1 MQVQV
6 LFEAGQL
13 ETLVDTYSSKL
24 RRSLRDPEEFT
35 LTFELVPGRGG
46 RTQEISRIVSLAKD
60 IAVDG
65 RFQALSITEN
75 AGGQP
80 ALSPETLG
88 TEILAMGSE
97 VIIHLSCKDKNR
109 NQMESLLF
117 GWDRH
122 NLHNLLVIAG
132 DYPKEGYCGFPK
144 PVFDLDTIHVLD
156 MLSSMN
162 QKGQVLQDK
171 KAGTEQEKS
180 IPFLKGVVVSP
191 FKMLESELVMQYY
204 KLHRKVTAGAD
215 FVITQLGYDARKFHE
230 LLQYMKQNQLNIPV
244 LGNVFIPSLK
254 VVELMHEGKLPGCL
268 IPDFLY
274 EQIQW
279 EARTADKGKKA
290 RLVRAAKLLAVL
302 KGLGY
307 DGAHIGGP
315 ALSFEDLDF
324 ILTLADEMASDW
336 QRLIP
341 DLSFCPP
348 EAFHYYEKDRAT
360 GLNSERATIRPAKKP
375 PWMSAYSFSHWVH
388 EAAFE
393 PEGRLYD
400 FCKKICLQ
408 LDETRLRGPLATFE
422 LISKAALF
430 GCLNCGDC
438 TLEKLAFLCPQ
449 SRCAKY
455 LLNGPCGGSHKG
467 WCEVYPGKKR
477 CLYVLAYDRLKPYGL
492 EEKFKS
498 GFIPPRDWSLNN
510 TSSWVNFYR
519 NLDNFAKSENP
530 SGSCTQK

>member
-1 MQVQV
+1 M
-6 LFEAGQL
+6 E
-13 ETLVDTYSSKL
+13 DHNSKL
-24 RRSLRDPEEFT
+24 RHSLKDSDKFT

-46 RTQEISRIVSLAKD
+46 RTQEINRIVNLAKD
-60 IAVDG
+60 IAADG

-122 NLHNLLVIAG
+122 NLQNLLVIAG
-132 DYPKEGYCGFPK
+132 DYPKEGYCGYPK
-144 PVFDLDTIHVLD
+144 PVFDLDTIHALD

-162 QKGQVLQDK
+162 KKEKGVLDNV
-171 KAGTEQEKS
+171 GRGDQETS

-204 KLHRKVTAGAD
+204 KLHRKVAAGAD
-215 FVITQLGYDARKFHE
+215 FVITQLGYDVRKFHE
-230 LLQYMKQNQLNIPV
+230 LLQYMKQNQLNIPI
-244 LGNVFIPSLK
+244 LGNVFIPNLK
-254 VVELMHEGKLPGCL
+254 VVELMHKGKLPGCL
-268 IPDFLY
+268 IPDSLY

-279 EARTADKGKKA
+279 ERRTADKGKKA

-315 ALSFEDLDF
+315 ALNFEDIDLV
-324 ILTLADEMASDW
+324 LSQADQMVSDW
-336 QRLIP
+336 QSLIP
-341 DLSFCPP
+341 DLSFSSPD
-348 EAFHYYEKDRAT
+348 AFYYYEKDHET
-360 GLNSERATIRPAKKP
+360 WLNTSRETTRKRKKP
-375 PWMSAYSFSHWVH
+375 SWFSAYSFSHWVH
-388 EAAFE
+388 EVAFE
-393 PEGRLYD
+393 PEGQLYD
-400 FCKKICLQ
+400 FCKKTCLS
-408 LDETRLRGPLATFE
+408 LDETRMQGSLSTFE
-422 LISKAALF
+422 YINKVALF

-455 LLNGPCGGSHKG
+455 LLNGPCGGSHNG

-477 CLYVLAYDRLKPYGL
+477 CMYVLAYDRLKPYGL

-498 GFIPPRDWSLNN
+498 GFIPPRNWSLNN

-519 NLDNFAKSENP
+519 GMDNFSL
-530 SGSCTQK
+530 SGDQFSSCTKT

>member
-1 MQVQV
+1 VEDFLMD
-6 LFEAGQL
+6 EHN
-13 ETLVDTYSSKL
+13 SRL
-24 RRSLRDPEEFT
+24 RRSLVDPDEFT

-46 RTQEISRIVSLAKD
+46 RTQEINRIVNLAKD
-60 IAVDG
+60 IAADR

-122 NLHNLLVIAG
+122 NLHSLLVIAG
-132 DYPKEGYCGFPK
+132 DYPKEGYCGYPK
-144 PVFDLDTIHVLD
+144 PVFDLDTVHVLD

-162 QKGQVLQDK
+162 KKGKIDPENNSNDDQ
-171 KAGTEQEKS
+171 GKS
-180 IPFLKGVVVSP
+180 IPFLKGVVISP
-191 FKMLESELVMQYY
+191 FKILESELVMQYY
-204 KLHRKVTAGAD
+204 KLHRKVSAGAD
-215 FVITQLGYDARKFHE
+215 FIITQLGYDARKFHE
-230 LLQYMKQNQLNIPV
+230 LLLYMKQNQLNIPL

-268 IPDFLY
+268 IPDSLY

-279 EARTADKGKKA
+279 EARTADKGRKA

-315 ALSFEDLDF
+315 ALTYDDLDF
-324 ILTLADEMASDW
+324 VLNQADEMVTDW
-336 QRLIP
+336 QCLIP
-341 DLSFCPP
+341 DLSFSPP
-348 EAFHYYEKDRAT
+348 EAFHFYEKDTET
-360 GLNSERATIRPAKKP
+360 GLNKERETVRPPTKP
-375 PWMSAYSFSHWVH
+375 PWASAYSFSHWVH
-388 EAAFE
+388 DKAFE
-393 PEGRLYD
+393 PKGRFYD
-400 FCKKICLQ
+400 LCKKLCLS
-408 LDETRLRGPLATFE
+408 LNETQMRGPLSTFE
-422 LISKAALF
+422 YITKAALF

-455 LLNGPCGGSHKG
+455 LLNGPCGGSYKG
-467 WCEVYPGKKR
+467 WCEVYPGKKH
-477 CLYVLAYDRLKPYGL
+477 CIYVLAYDRLKPYGL
-492 EEKFKS
+492 EKKFKS
-498 GFIPPRDWSLNN
+498 GFIPPRNWSLNN
-510 TSSWVNFYR
+510 TSSWVNFYKG
-519 NLDNFAKSENP
+519 LDNCAKSEGQ
-530 SGSCTQK
+530 SDVCG

>member
-1 MQVQV
+1 M
-6 LFEAGQL
+6 E
-13 ETLVDTYSSKL
+13 DHNSRL
-24 RRSLRDPEEFT
+24 RRSLKDPDKFT

-46 RTQEISRIVSLAKD
+46 KTQEINRIINLAKD
-60 IAVDG
+60 IAADG

-88 TEILAMGSE
+88 TEILDLGSE

-132 DYPKEGYCGFPK
+132 DYPKEGYRGYPK
-144 PVFDLDTIHVLD
+144 PVFDLDTVHVLD
-156 MLSSMN
+156 MLSRMN
-162 QKGQVLQDK
+162 KKGEAFLANGENND
-171 KAGTEQEKS
+171 QEMS
-180 IPFLKGVVVSP
+180 IPFLKGVVVTP
-191 FKMLESELVMQYY
+191 FKLLESELVMQYY
-204 KLHRKVTAGAD
+204 KLQRKVAAGAD

-230 LLQYMKQNQLNIPV
+230 LLMYMKQNELNIPI
-244 LGNVFIPSLK
+244 LGNIFIPSLK
-254 VVELMHEGKLPGCL
+254 VVELMHKGKLPGCL
-268 IPDFLY
+268 IPDSLY
-274 EQIQW
+274 EQVQW

-315 ALSFEDLDF
+315 VLDF
-324 ILTLADEMASDW
+324 QDIDFVLSKADQMASDW
-336 QRLIP
+336 QSLIP
-341 DLSFCPP
+341 DLSFCP
-348 EAFHYYEKDRAT
+348 EDAFHYYEKDEET
-360 GLNSERATIRPAKKP
+360 GLNTSRETKRQRKKP
-375 PWMSAYSFSHWVH
+375 PWFSGYSFPHWVH
-388 EAAFE
+388 EVAFD
-393 PEGRLYD
+393 PKGHLYG
-400 FCKKICLQ
+400 FCKKICLS
-408 LDETRLRGPLATFE
+408 LDKTRMRGPLSTFE
-422 LISKAALF
+422 YLNKAALF

-438 TLEKLAFLCPQ
+438 TLAKLAFLCPQ

-455 LLNGPCGGSHKG
+455 LLNGPCGGSHNG

-477 CLYVLAYDRLKPYGL
+477 CLYVLAYDRLKPYGK

-498 GFIPPRDWSLNN
+498 GFVPPRNWSLNN

-519 NLDNFAKSENP
+519 GLDNFSKSEIDLCP
-530 SGSCTQK
+530 TCKKR

>member
-1 MQVQV
+1 MIPM
-6 LFEAGQL
+6 E
-13 ETLVDTYSSKL
+13 EYNSRL
-24 RRSLRDPEEFT
+24 RSSLRNPEEFT

-46 RTQEISRIVSLAKD
+46 RTQEINRIVNLAKD
-60 IAVDG
+60 IAADG

-132 DYPKEGYCGFPK
+132 DFPKEGYCGYPK

-162 QKGQVLQDK
+162 RKRKLHEDNGQPDEE
-171 KAGTEQEKS
+171 GIS
-180 IPFLKGVVVSP
+180 IPFLKGVVISP
-191 FKMLESELVMQYY
+191 FKTLESELVMQYY
-204 KLHRKVTAGAD
+204 KLHRKVAAGAD

-230 LLQYMKQNQLNIPV
+230 LLQYMKLNELNIPV

-268 IPDFLY
+268 IPDSLY

-307 DGAHIGGP
+307 DGVHIGGP
-315 ALSFEDLDF
+315 ALTFQDLDF
-324 ILTLADEMASDW
+324 VLTQADEMVADW
-336 QRLIP
+336 QSLIP

-348 EAFHYYEKDRAT
+348 EAFYYYEKDHDT
-360 GLNSERATIRPAKKP
+360 GLNTKKEMIRPVKKP
-375 PWMSAYSFSHWVH
+375 SRISPYTFFHWVH
-388 EAAFE
+388 EVAFE
-393 PEGRLYD
+393 PEGKLYD
-400 FCKKICLQ
+400 FCKKLCLS
-408 LDETRLRGPLATFE
+408 LDETRMRGPLSSFE
-422 LISKAALF
+422 YINKAALF
-430 GCLNCGDC
+430 GCMNCGDC

-455 LLNGPCGGSHKG
+455 LLNGPCGGSHRG
-467 WCEVYPGKKR
+467 WCEVYPGRKR
-477 CLYVLAYDRLKPYGL
+477 CLYVLAYERLKPYGL
-492 EEKFKS
+492 EKKFKS
-498 GFIPPRDWSLNN
+498 GFIPPRNWALNN

-519 NLDNFAKSENP
+519 GLDNFARSEDP
-530 SGSCTQK
+530 SGACTIK

>member
-1 MQVQV
+1 MNI
-6 LFEAGQL
+6 
-13 ETLVDTYSSKL
+13 DNSRL
-24 RRSLRDPEEFT
+24 RRSLKNPAEFT

-46 RTQEISRIVSLAKD
+46 RTQEINRIVNLAKD
-60 IAVDG
+60 IAEDG

-122 NLHNLLVIAG
+122 NLQNLLVIAG

-156 MLSSMN
+156 MLTSMN
-162 QKGQVLQDK
+162 RKKQSYKGDAEPREQDI
-171 KAGTEQEKS
+171 S

-191 FKMLESELVMQYY
+191 FKLLESELVLQYY
-204 KLHRKVTAGAD
+204 KLHRKVAAGAD

-230 LLQYMKQNQLNIPV
+230 LLLYMRQNNLNIP
-244 LGNVFIPSLK
+244 LIGNVFIPSLK

-268 IPDFLY
+268 MPDSLY
-274 EQIQW
+274 EQIRW
-279 EARTADKGKKA
+279 EARTADKGKKS

-302 KGLGY
+302 QGLGY

-315 ALSFEDLDF
+315 ALTFNDLDF
-324 ILTLADEMASDW
+324 VLTEADKMAEDW
-336 QRLIP
+336 QGLIP
-341 DLSFCPP
+341 DLSFCAPDT
-348 EAFHYYEKDRAT
+348 FYYYEKDFTT
-360 GLNSERATIRPAKKP
+360 GLNTTMETVRSPKKKRHF
-375 PWMSAYSFSHWVH
+375 SAYSFSRWVH
-388 EAAFE
+388 ESAFE

-400 FCKKICLQ
+400 ICRKICLQ
-408 LDETRLRGPLATFE
+408 LDETRMRGPLSTFE
-422 LISKAALF
+422 FLTKAALF
-430 GCLNCGDC
+430 GCQNCGDC
-438 TLEKLAFLCPQ
+438 TLERLAFLCPQ

-455 LLNGPCGGSHKG
+455 LLNGPCGGSRMG

-477 CLYVLAYDRLKPYGL
+477 CVYVLAYERLRPYGL
-492 EEKFKS
+492 EKKFKS
-498 GFIPPRDWSLNN
+498 GFIPPRDWALNN

-519 NLDNFAKSENP
+519 GLDNFAKTADP
-530 SGSCTQK
+530 ATACTIKSID

>member
-1 MQVQV
+1 M
-6 LFEAGQL
+6 E
-13 ETLVDTYSSKL
+13 EYNSRL
-24 RRSLRDPEEFT
+24 RRSLRDPDEFT

-46 RTQEISRIVSLAKD
+46 RTQEIDRIVNLARD
-60 IAVDG
+60 IAADG
-65 RFQALSITEN
+65 RIQALSITEN

-156 MLSSMN
+156 MLTCMN
-162 QKGQVLQDK
+162 DNRYR
-171 KAGTEQEKS
+171 EQEKRAAEEGGQN

-191 FKMLESELVMQYY
+191 FKLLESELVMQYY
-204 KLHRKVTAGAD
+204 KLHRKVATGAD

-230 LLQYMKQNQLNIPV
+230 LLQYMKQNQLHIPV
-244 LGNVFIPSLK
+244 LGNIFIPSLK
-254 VVELMHEGKLPGCL
+254 VVELMHEGRLPGCL
-268 IPDFLY
+268 IPESLY
-274 EQIQW
+274 EQIRW
-279 EARTADKGKKA
+279 EARTPDKGRKA

-315 ALSFEDLDF
+315 GLRFADIDF
-324 ILTLADEMASDW
+324 VLNEADRMASDW
-336 QRLIP
+336 QSLIP
-341 DLSFCPP
+341 DLSFCP
-348 EAFHYYEKDRAT
+348 EDAFHYYEKDHET
-360 GLNSERATIRPAKKP
+360 GLNTLQKTKKSRKLP
-375 PWMSAYSFSHWVH
+375 PWLTSYSFAGWVH
-388 EAAFE
+388 DVAFE
-393 PEGRLYD
+393 PDGTLYD
-400 FCKKICLQ
+400 FCKKFCLY
-408 LDETRLRGPLATFE
+408 LDETRLRGPLSTFE
-422 LISKAALF
+422 YISKAALF
-430 GCLNCGDC
+430 GCQNCGDC

-455 LLNGPCGGSHKG
+455 LLNGPCGGSHNG

-477 CLYVLAYDRLKPYGL
+477 CLYVLAYDRLKPYNL
-492 EEKFKS
+492 QEKFKR
-498 GFIPPRDWSLNN
+498 GFIPPRNWSLNN

-519 NLDNFAKSENP
+519 GLDNFSKSNGP
-530 SGSCTQK
+530 AASCTKK

>member
-1 MQVQV
+1 M
-6 LFEAGQL
+6 EAHN
-13 ETLVDTYSSKL
+13 SRL
-24 RRSLRDPEEFT
+24 RRSLQNQDEFT

-46 RTQEISRIVSLAKD
+46 RSQEISRIVNLARD
-60 IAVDG
+60 VASDG

-88 TEILAMGSE
+88 TEILAMGLE

-144 PVFDLDTIHVLD
+144 PVFDLDTVHALD

-162 QKGQVLQDK
+162 KTKGWVQREND
-171 KAGTEQEKS
+171 AGRDQEKN

-191 FKMLESELVMQYY
+191 FKLLESELVLQYY
-204 KLHRKVTAGAD
+204 KLHRKVSAGAD

-230 LLQYMKQNQLNIPV
+230 LLQYMKQNRLEVPV

-254 VVELMHEGKLPGCL
+254 VVELMHEGQLPGCL
-268 IPDFLY
+268 IPDTLY

-279 EARTADKGKKA
+279 EARTGDKGKRA
-290 RLVRAAKLLAVL
+290 RLLRAAKLLAVL
-302 KGLGY
+302 QGLGY

-315 ALSFEDLDF
+315 GLTFADLDF
-324 ILTLADEMASDW
+324 VLNQAAAMVSDW
-336 QRLIP
+336 QNLIP
-341 DLSFCPP
+341 DLSFSPTA
-348 EAFHYYEKDRAT
+348 AFHYYELDHET
-360 GLNSERATIRPAKKP
+360 GLNTERERVRPPGKQ
-375 PWMSAYSFSHWVH
+375 PWISSYFVSNWIH

-400 FCKKICLQ
+400 FCKNICLR
-408 LDETRLRGPLATFE
+408 LDGTRMHGPLAIFE
-422 LISKAALF
+422 LICKTALF

-455 LLNGPCGGSHKG
+455 LLNGPCGGSYNG
-467 WCEVYPGKKR
+467 WCEVYPGRKR
-477 CLYVLAYDRLKPYGL
+477 CVYVLAYERFKPWGR
-492 EEKFKS
+492 EKNFKT
-498 GFIPPRDWSLNN
+498 GFIPPRDWALNN

-519 NLDNFAKSENP
+519 GLDNSAKSEDP
-530 SGSCTQK
+530 AGTCTKK

>member
-1 MQVQV
+1 ME
-6 LFEAGQL
+6 L
-13 ETLVDTYSSKL
+13 YNSRL
-24 RRSLRDPEEFT
+24 RRSLKDTEEFT

-46 RTQEISRIVSLAKD
+46 RTQEINRIVNLAKD
-60 IAVDG
+60 IAADR

-156 MLSSMN
+156 MLANMN
-162 QKGQVLQDK
+162 KKGQLPQDNDTP
-171 KAGTEQEKS
+171 GEQGPS

-191 FKMLESELVMQYY
+191 FKLLEAELVMQYY
-204 KLHRKVTAGAD
+204 KLHRKVSAGAD

-244 LGNVFIPSLK
+244 IGNVFIPSLK

-268 IPDFLY
+268 VPDSLY

-279 EARTADKGKKA
+279 EARTDDKGKKA
-290 RLVRAAKLLAVL
+290 RLIRAAKLLAVL

-315 ALSFEDLDF
+315 ALTFTDLDF
-324 ILTLADEMASDW
+324 VLNQAEEMESGW
-336 QRLIP
+336 QSLIP
-341 DLSFCPP
+341 DLAFCPP
-348 EAFHYYEKDRAT
+348 KAFHYYEKDQAT
-360 GLNSERATIRPAKKP
+360 GLNAEKEVERPAKKP
-375 PWMSAYSFSHWVH
+375 PWISAYTFSNWVH
-388 EAAFE
+388 ETAFE
-393 PEGRLYD
+393 PEGTLYD
-400 FCKKICLQ
+400 LCKKTCLR
-408 LDETRLRGPLATFE
+408 LDETRLRGPLSAFE
-422 LISKAALF
+422 YITKAALF

-438 TLEKLAFLCPQ
+438 TLERLAFLCPQ

-455 LLNGPCGGSHKG
+455 LLNGPCGGSHNG
-467 WCEVYPGKKR
+467 WCEVYPGRKR
-477 CLYVLAYDRLKPYGL
+477 CVYVLAYNRLKPFGL
-492 EEKFKS
+492 EKKFKR
-498 GFIPPRDWSLNN
+498 GFTPPRNWSLNN

-519 NLDNFAKSENP
+519 GLDNFALSEDP
-530 SGSCTQK
+530 TDSCSKK

>member
-1 MQVQV
+1 MK
-6 LFEAGQL
+6 ENN
-13 ETLVDTYSSKL
+13 SRL
-24 RRSLRDPEEFT
+24 RRSLKDSAEFT

-46 RTQEISRIVSLAKD
+46 RTQEISRIVNLAKD
-60 IAVDG
+60 VAADR

-156 MLSSMN
+156 LLSSMN
-162 QKGQVLQDK
+162 LKEQDQQKNDGSK
-171 KAGTEQEKS
+171 EKIKS

-191 FKMLESELVMQYY
+191 FKILESELVMQYY
-204 KLHRKVTAGAD
+204 KLHRKVLAGAD
-215 FVITQLGYDARKFHE
+215 FIITQLGYDARKFHE

-268 IPDFLY
+268 IPDALY
-274 EQIQW
+274 EQVQW

-290 RLVRAAKLLAVL
+290 RLLRAAKLLAVL

-315 ALSFEDLDF
+315 GLTFGDLDF
-324 ILTLADEMASDW
+324 VLSQADEMVSDW
-336 QRLIP
+336 RSLIP
-341 DLSFCPP
+341 DLSFWPS
-348 EAFHYYEKDRAT
+348 ETFHYYEKDHAT
-360 GLNSERATIRPAKKP
+360 GLNTEREAARPSKKP
-375 PWMSAYSFSHWVH
+375 PWISAYSFSSWVH

-393 PEGRLYD
+393 PEGTLYD

-408 LDETRLRGPLATFE
+408 LDETRLRGLLANFE
-422 LISKAALF
+422 LISKTALF

-438 TLEKLAFLCPQ
+438 TLAKLAFLCPQ

-455 LLNGPCGGSHKG
+455 LLNGPCGGSHNG
-467 WCEVYPGKKR
+467 WCEVYPGRKR
-477 CLYVLAYDRLKPYGL
+477 CIYVLAYDRLKPYGL
-492 EEKFKS
+492 EKNFTS

-519 NLDNFAKSENP
+519 GLDNFAKSEDNP
-530 SGSCTQK
+530 HSCTKK

>member
-1 MQVQV
+1 M
-6 LFEAGQL
+6 E
-13 ETLVDTYSSKL
+13 ENNSRL
-24 RRSLRDPEEFT
+24 RRSLKDPGEFT

-46 RTQEISRIVSLAKD
+46 RTQEIDRIINLARD
-60 IAVDG
+60 IAAD
-65 RFQALSITEN
+65 RRIQALSITEN

-88 TEILAMGSE
+88 TEIQAMGSE

-156 MLSSMN
+156 MLSSLN
-162 QKGQVLQDK
+162 NNRYGDQAGQSSE
-171 KAGTEQEKS
+171 EQELRT
-180 IPFLKGVVVSP
+180 PFLMGVVVSP
-191 FKMLESELVMQYY
+191 FKLLESELVMQYY
-204 KLHRKVTAGAD
+204 KLHRKVAAGAD

-230 LLQYMKQNQLNIPV
+230 LLQYMKQNQLHIPV

-254 VVELMHEGKLPGCL
+254 VLELMHEGKLPGCL
-268 IPDFLY
+268 IPDSLY
-274 EQIQW
+274 EQIRW
-279 EARTADKGKKA
+279 EARTADKGRKA

-315 ALSFEDLDF
+315 GLLFADIDF
-324 ILTLADEMASDW
+324 VLNEADRMAPDW
-336 QRLIP
+336 QTLVP
-341 DLSFCPP
+341 DLSFSP
-348 EAFHYYEKDRAT
+348 EDGFHYYEKDHET
-360 GLNSERATIRPAKKP
+360 GLNTLQETKKSRKLP
-375 PWMSAYSFSHWVH
+375 PWLTTYSFASWVH
-388 EAAFE
+388 DVAFE
-393 PEGRLYD
+393 PDGSLYD
-400 FCKKICLQ
+400 LCKKLCLY
-408 LDETRLRGPLATFE
+408 LDDTRLRGPLSTFE
-422 LISKAALF
+422 YITKSTLF
-430 GCLNCGDC
+430 GCQNCGDC

-455 LLNGPCGGSHKG
+455 LLNGPCGGSHNG

-477 CLYVLAYDRLKPYGL
+477 CLYVLAYDRVKPYGRQ
-492 EEKFKS
+492 EKFKS

-510 TSSWVNFYR
+510 SSSWVNFYR
-519 NLDNFAKSENP
+519 GLDHFSKTNDSAT
-530 SGSCTQK
+530 SCTKK

>member
-1 MQVQV
+1 M
-6 LFEAGQL
+6 E
-13 ETLVDTYSSKL
+13 DHNSRL
-24 RRSLRDPEEFT
+24 RRSLKDPNEFT

-46 RTQEISRIVSLAKD
+46 RTQEINRIVNLAKN
-60 IAVDG
+60 IAADG

-80 ALSPETLG
+80 ALSPAALG
-88 TEILAMGSE
+88 AEILAMGSE

-132 DYPKEGYCGFPK
+132 DYPKEGYCGYPK
-144 PVFDLDTIHVLD
+144 PVFDLDTVHALD
-156 MLSSMN
+156 LLSSMN
-162 QKGQVLQDK
+162 KKGAAILENEKNGD
-171 KAGTEQEKS
+171 QEKS
-180 IPFLKGVVVSP
+180 VPFLKGVVVSP

-204 KLHRKVTAGAD
+204 KLHRKVAAGAD

-254 VVELMHEGKLPGCL
+254 VIELMYEGKLPGCL
-268 IPDFLY
+268 IPESLY
-274 EQIQW
+274 EQIKW
-279 EARTADKGKKA
+279 EARTADKGKNT

-315 ALSFEDLDF
+315 GLNFDDIDFVLSQ
-324 ILTLADEMASDW
+324 ADQMADDW
-336 QRLIP
+336 QSLIA
-341 DLSFCPP
+341 DLSFCSPD
-348 EAFHYYEKDRAT
+348 AFHYYEKDHET
-360 GLNSERATIRPAKKP
+360 GLNTSRETKRKQKRP
-375 PWMSAYSFSHWVH
+375 PWISAYSFSHWIHDV
-388 EAAFE
+388 AFN

-400 FCKKICLQ
+400 FCKKVCLR
-408 LDETRLRGPLATFE
+408 LDDTRMRGPLSTFE
-422 LISKAALF
+422 YITKATLF

-438 TLEKLAFLCPQ
+438 TLEELAFLCPQ

-455 LLNGPCGGSHKG
+455 LLNGPCGGSHEG
-467 WCEVYPGKKR
+467 WCEVYPGRKR
-477 CLYVLAYDRLKPYGL
+477 CVYVLAYNRLKPYDM

-498 GFIPPRDWSLNN
+498 GFVPPRDWSLNN

-519 NLDNFAKSENP
+519 GKKI
-530 SGSCTQK
+530 SCISNDSSSTSTKK

>member
-1 MQVQV
+1 MEDHNSR
-6 LFEAGQL
+6 LR
-13 ETLVDTYSSKL
+13 SSLK
-24 RRSLRDPEEFT
+24 DPDKFT

-46 RTQEISRIVSLAKD
+46 RTQEINRIVNLAKD

-117 GWDRH
+117 GWERH
-122 NLHNLLVIAG
+122 DLHNLLVIAG
-132 DYPKEGYCGFPK
+132 DYPKEGYRGYPK
-144 PVFDLDTIHVLD
+144 PVFDLDTVHVLD
-156 MLSSMN
+156 MLSRMN
-162 QKGQVLQDK
+162 KKGEAFLDND
-171 KAGTEQEKS
+171 ENNDQEMS
-180 IPFLKGVVVSP
+180 IPFLKGVVVTP
-191 FKMLESELVMQYY
+191 FKLLESELVLQYY
-204 KLHRKVTAGAD
+204 KLSRKVAAGAD

-230 LLQYMKQNQLNIPV
+230 LLQYMKDNKLNIPV

-254 VVELMHEGKLPGCL
+254 VVELMHKGKLPGCL
-268 IPDFLY
+268 IPDSLY
-274 EQIQW
+274 EQYQW
-279 EARTADKGKKA
+279 EARAADKGKQA

-315 ALSFEDLDF
+315 VLNFEDIDF
-324 ILTLADEMASDW
+324 VLSQADLMASDW
-336 QRLIP
+336 KSLIP

-348 EAFHYYEKDRAT
+348 KAFHYYKKDHET
-360 GLNSERATIRPAKKP
+360 GLNTAVQAPRKRKKA
-375 PWMSAYSFSHWVH
+375 PWVSAYSFSHWVH
-388 EAAFE
+388 KIAFE
-393 PEGRLYD
+393 PEGILYN
-400 FCKKICLQ
+400 FCKRLCLS
-408 LDETRLRGPLATFE
+408 LDETRMRGPLSTFE
-422 LISKAALF
+422 YLNKATLF

-438 TLEKLAFLCPQ
+438 TLAKLAFLCPQ

-455 LLNGPCGGSHKG
+455 LLNGPCGGSHNG
-467 WCEVYPGKKR
+467 WCEVYPGRKR
-477 CLYVLAYDRLKPYGL
+477 CLYVLAYDRLKPFGL
-492 EEKFKS
+492 EKKFKS
-498 GFIPPRDWSLNN
+498 GFVPPRNWSLNN

-519 NLDNFAKSENP
+519 GLDNFSKSEIDHCP
-530 SGSCTQK
+530 TCKKR

>member
-1 MQVQV
+1 ME
-6 LFEAGQL
+6 L
-13 ETLVDTYSSKL
+13 YKSRL
-24 RRSLRDPEEFT
+24 RRSLKDPKEFT

-46 RTQEISRIVSLAKD
+46 RTQEINRIVNLAKD
-60 IAVDG
+60 IATDG

-88 TEILAMGSE
+88 TEIQAMGSE

-109 NQMESLLF
+109 NEMESLLF

-122 NLHNLLVIAG
+122 NLHNLLIIAG
-132 DYPKEGYCGFPK
+132 DFPKEGYCGYPK

-156 MLSSMN
+156 MISSTN
-162 QKGQVLQDK
+162 KKGQL
-171 KAGTEQEKS
+171 QEKKSIASAEHGPS

-191 FKMLESELVMQYY
+191 FKMLEAELVMQYY
-204 KLHRKVTAGAD
+204 KLHRKISAGAD
-215 FVITQLGYDARKFHE
+215 FVITQLGYEARKFHE
-230 LLQYMKQNQLNIPV
+230 LLQYMKQHQLNIPV

-268 IPDFLY
+268 IPDSLY

-315 ALSFEDLDF
+315 ALTFSDLDF
-324 ILTLADEMASDW
+324 VLNAAEKMEADW
-336 QRLIP
+336 QSLIP
-341 DLSFCPP
+341 DLAFCPA
-348 EAFHYYEKDRAT
+348 EAFHHYEKDHAT
-360 GLNSERATIRPAKKP
+360 GLNTEKETPRPVRSP
-375 PWMSAYSFSHWVH
+375 PWISAYSFSHWVH
-388 EAAFE
+388 KVAFE
-393 PEGRLYD
+393 PDGALYD
-400 FCKKICLQ
+400 ICRKTCLRM
-408 LDETRLRGPLATFE
+408 DETRLRGPLTTFE
-422 LISKAALF
+422 YITKAALF
-430 GCLNCGDC
+430 GCQNCGDC
-438 TLEKLAFLCPQ
+438 TLERLAFLCPQ

-467 WCEVYPGKKR
+467 WCEVYPGRKS
-477 CLYVLAYDRLKPYGL
+477 CVYVLAYNRLKPYGL
-492 EEKFKS
+492 EKKFTS
-498 GFIPPRDWSLNN
+498 GFIPPRNWSLNN

-519 NLDNFAKSENP
+519 RADNFSTSENP
-530 SGSCTQK
+530 ADFCKKK